1 MTYFYEKIIM
11 SFLFSYKHEI
21 EMEREL
27 PMLFAAGFHT
37 MYLRTK
43 GTNFFH
49 ICISH
54 SQPLV
59 GFVRQQKQIP
69 RLFIMGKKRLS
80 LAYFINMK

>member
-27 PMLFAAGFHT
+27 PMLLTAGFHT
-37 MYLRTK
+37 RYLRTK

-59 GFVRQQKQIP
+59 GFVRQQKQILEILLVKP
-69 RLFIMGKKRLS
+69 CIKK
-80 LAYFINMK
+80 YI

>member
-37 MYLRTK
+37 MYVSAYKRYKLLSYLHKSLTATCR
-43 GTNFFH
+43 
-49 ICISH
+49 IC
-54 SQPLV
+54 
-59 GFVRQQKQIP
+59 KTAKAN
-69 RLFIMGKKRLS
+69 RLIVMGKTTFTCLFFNIK
-80 LAYFINMK
+80 

>member
-37 MYLRTK
+37 TLGCVYLDTPRVFSTK
-43 GTNFFH
+43 TQHFSPMFLKSVVEVH
-49 ICISH
+49 
-54 SQPLV
+54 
-59 GFVRQQKQIP
+59 
-69 RLFIMGKKRLS
+69 LFLKGSK
-80 LAYFINMK
+80 

>member
-59 GFVRQQKQIP
+59 GFVRQQKQTD
-69 RLFIMGKKRLS
+69 FCNGKNDSHLPILS
-80 LAYFINMK
+80 IK